1 MNKVDFSSKDLII
14 IVLSLIIIFNT
25 IFLYHPVTNL
35 GTITSNPSKPGSL
48 IVTSNLNLIVESQF
62 FALNLPTAKQV
73 DISDS
78 IGYVTI
84 FSSQGIEISRSTL
97 KPYNDKLR
105 TTFSLQPDR
114 YIIRIFLQLQPKLFF
129 KLYNIQNSLGGNYF
143 VQFSSDAFGIVKDI
157 NVLINS
163 SSSITLRIIINI
175 SETSIYRVE
184 IFNYYDNISINYYSM
199 RLIYSYNSYGELY
212 RNLLFLLNSRSVI
225 VLSNA
230 DEKSAADGKSFV
242 NVFTMNSNIIP
253 LSFVYGVVRI
263 AWFIEGGS

>member
-1 MNKVDFSSKDLII
+1 MNKVDFSGKDLII

-25 IFLYHPVTNL
+25 LFLYHPVTNL
-35 GTITSNPSKPGSL
+35 GTITSNPSRPGSL
-48 IVTSNLNLIVESQF
+48 ITTSNLNLIVESQF
-62 FALNLPTAKQV
+62 FALNLSTKQV

-84 FSSQGIEISRSTL
+84 FSSQGIEISRNTL

-105 TTFSLQPDR
+105 TTLSLQPDR

-129 KLYNIQNSLGGNYF
+129 KLYNIPNSLSNYF
-143 VQFSSDAFGIVKDI
+143 VQSNSDVFGIVKDI

-184 IFNYYDNISINYYSM
+184 IFNHYDNIPINYYAI
-199 RLIYSYNSYGELY
+199 RLIYGYNSYGELY
-212 RNLLFLLNSRSVI
+212 KNLLFLLNSRSVI
-225 VLSNA
+225 ILSNA
-230 DEKSAADGKSFV
+230 DEKSAADGRSFV
-242 NVFTMNSNIIP
+242 NVFAINSDIIP

-263 AWFIEGGS
+263 AW